1 MKYVGSKRR
10 LAKHLYEVMAPYR
23 QDRLWVEPFVGG
35 ANMLSY
41 VKGRRLGADKDIFA
55 IEALKLIRDNPHSL
69 PKDMSELSVE
79 QYKAIRDSK
88 YPIGIAGYVGYSCSF
103 AAKFFGGYP
112 SPNPWHS
119 DYIREAYN
127 SAVKQ
132 SPTLQGVDLICC
144 DFSELVLDE
153 PCLIYCD
160 PPYANTLGYR
170 EKFDRESF
178 WLWAY
183 EKVREGHEVFV
194 SEYEVPSYA
203 PCVKVYQRVI
213 HNNVNKLEDNSY
225 KPAYECLYRVIC

>member
-10 LAKHLYEVMAPYR
+10 LAKDLYNVMKEFR
-23 QDRLWVEPFVGG
+23 GDKQWVEPFVGG
-35 ANMLSY
+35 GNMIST
-41 VKGRRLGADKDIFA
+41 VPGKRIGADKDIFA
-55 IEALKLIRDNPHSL
+55 IEALKLIRDNPESL

-79 QYKAIRDSK
+79 DYKALRASK
-88 YPIGIAGYVGYSCSF
+88 YPIGLAGYSCSF
-103 AAKFFGGYP
+103 AAKFFGGYRHP
-112 SPNPWHS
+112 DSGSN
-119 DYIREAYN
+119 DYVAASYR

-170 EKFDRESF
+170 EKFDREAF

-194 SEYEVPSYA
+194 SEYEAPSYA

-213 HNNVNKLEDNSY
+213 HNKVNKLEDSSY